1 MQKGEF
7 TMATSMLD
15 EEIPILIRETLHD
28 QGQEL
33 HSNDSPDI
41 IVRKVKFDEDDLSKI
56 FTETYNQDISL
67 ERDDSEKM
75 YLYVRFKNTSDKPLT
90 DFYIHLYRNHLGLS
104 NCPSDWEKYEMHTES
119 GTCAHIEYLGAGKIG
134 ATPAFIYDKTKE
146 GEHPNCFVAVATRE
160 KNPDYSSVSGW
171 ENYIRWVNKMNV
183 AARNVC
189 VISDDSGIYTQTV
202 TADNLHTEGSLLIRV
217 RIGENTPSGIT
228 YGIRQRELHIDE
240 QQTYLKSDSRTS
252 AIDCEFNMSREGKYS
267 FEIWFQANKN
277 DVSKVVCRSAF
288 YQKYLY
294 ALDSDLSAYLVD
306 LRTGFALPDG
316 AENLPETSDC
326 GYLLGC
332 CYFIGSE
339 AV

>member
-1 MQKGEF
+1 MSI
-7 TMATSMLD
+7 SMLD
-15 EEIPILIRETLHD
+15 EKIPILIRETLHD

-33 HSNDSPDI
+33 HSNVSPDI
-41 IVRKVKFDEDDLSKI
+41 IVRKTKFSEDELSKI

-67 ERDDSEKM
+67 RRDDSEKM
-75 YLYVRFKNTSDKPLT
+75 YLYVRFKNTSGKPLT

-134 ATPAFIYDKTKE
+134 ATPAFIYDKKTE

-160 KNPDYSSVSGW
+160 KTPDYSSVSGW
-171 ENYIRWVNKMNV
+171 ENYIKWVNKMNV

-189 VISDDSGIYTQTV
+189 VISGSSGIYTQKVV
-202 TADNLHTEGSLLIRV
+202 TDNLHMGGPMLIRV
-217 RIGENTPSGIT
+217 RIDENTPSGVT
-228 YGIRQRELHIDE
+228 YGIRQKELHIDE
-240 QQTYLKSDSRTS
+240 QMTYLKSDFRTW
-252 AIDCEFNMSREGKYS
+252 AINCEFIMSRESQYS
-267 FEIWFQANKN
+267 FEVWFEANKD

-288 YQKYLY
+288 YKKELY
-294 ALDSDLSAYLVD
+294 AFDSDLNSYLVD
-306 LRTGFALPDG
+306 LRTGDSLSNG

-339 AV
+339 AG